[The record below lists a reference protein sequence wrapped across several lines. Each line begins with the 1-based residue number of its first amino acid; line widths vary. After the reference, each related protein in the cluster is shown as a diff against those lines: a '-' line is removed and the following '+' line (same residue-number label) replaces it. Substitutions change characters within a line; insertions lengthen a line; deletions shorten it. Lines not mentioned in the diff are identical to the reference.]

1 MKRLIVCCD
10 GTWQKLKSPYPTNVV
25 KIAQGIRPSCIQD
38 GKTISQ
44 IVFYDEGVGT
54 DIVDDNS
61 LFSWVNTVLRVIGG
75 AFGSGIDNDIQEA
88 YRFLS
93 LNYEPGDEIYL
104 FGFSRGS
111 FTVRSLAG
119 LINYSGGLLS
129 LPLIRETPFV
139 YELYKDTTLTFKEK
153 EKLRKLP
160 IPFEYLGNVKDIK
173 KCREEAFKIYR
184 EREPKYLSFEKAKE
198 TPNSEEDLKEKETRV
213 KKVLEKYNLS
223 ERDDTYIRQPAK
235 ITLLGCWDTVAS
247 IGLPP
252 NIPVLSNWVNKKLK
266 FYDTT
271 LSPII
276 EHALHA
282 VSIDEKRKVFDVT
295 LMKLME
301 ENSNSE
307 KQTLS
312 QVWFPGTHGSVGGG
326 TSAESGLSNSALRW
340 MVNGAQKLGLEVDLD
355 NSEDATYV
363 NDKCPFD
370 NDPGLFGLLGLIE
383 RKILPNDS
391 TKIHESAETRFANGS
406 NPSYHPENLN
416 HYYTALS
423 APSKLAQKC

>member
-10 GTWQKLKSPYPTNVV
+10 GTWQKLKSEYPTNVV
-25 KIAQGIRPSCIQD
+25 KIAQGIKPSCDKGIA
-38 GKTISQ
+38 Q

-54 DIVDDNS
+54 DIFNDES

-75 AFGSGIDNDIQEA
+75 AFGSGIDHNIQEA

-119 LINYSGGLLS
+119 LINCSGGLLS
-129 LPLIRETPFV
+129 LPRIRDIPFA
-139 YELYKDTTLTFKEK
+139 YDLYKDTTLTLKEK

-160 IPFEYLGNVKDIK
+160 IPFKYLENADIIK
-173 KCREEAFKIYR
+173 KCREEAFNIYR
-184 EREPKYLSFEKAKE
+184 DRKNLSFEEARKDTKE
-198 TPNSEEDLKEKETRV
+198 ATDDLNQKEDNV
-213 KKVLEKYNLS
+213 KKVLEKYKLS
-223 ERDDTYIRQPAK
+223 EHKDEDIRQPAK
-235 ITLLGCWDTVAS
+235 ITLLGCWDTVGS

-252 NIPVLSNWVNKKLK
+252 GIPFLSDWVNKNLK

-271 LSPII
+271 LSHII

-301 ENSNSE
+301 KNPDSE
-307 KQTLS
+307 AQTLS
-312 QVWFPGTHGSVGGG
+312 EVWFPGTHGCVGGG
-326 TSAESGLSNSALRW
+326 TFKEKWLSNSALQW
-340 MVNGAQKLGLEVDLD
+340 MVNEIRDLSLGLEIDLEK
-355 NSEDATYV
+355 SEDSFDFDYER
-363 NDKCPFD
+363 DFD
-370 NDPGLFGLLGLIE
+370 NDPGLFGLWGLFGLAVKE
-383 RKILPNDS
+383 REVPVNRF
-391 TKIHESAETRFANGS
+391 TQIHKSAESRLNS
-406 NPSYHPENLN
+406 DSLKPPYNPTNLME
-416 HYYTALS
+416 YKKEL
-423 APSKLAQKC
+423 KKK